1 MYLLLL
7 IFIHNKTQ
15 SFVIDYVKLLF
26 KINQYNSND
35 KGLSKLYIKSKNTNY
50 HNSKKNDR
58 RTDLVQSNKMKA
70 NFTTTTSISSSLSSS
85 SSSSTSTIA
94 DLNSM
99 DINYVT
105 NNQQRNKYHN
115 IDNIINYL
123 KVHMNTISGTLLMN
137 YIYELTNSNYNN
149 NNNNSHDYKDKDHNN
164 HYVSNYFNNQEFK
177 SLIITILH
185 RVSSQLTAY
194 ELSRLLVC
202 MARMDVSWDK
212 VNRIDPFMKQ
222 LLYLLSNQQ
231 QHHQQQQQHH
241 HHQMN
246 NVVLP

>member
-7 IFIHNKTQ
+7 IFIYNKTQ

-26 KINQYNSND
+26 KINQYNSNN
-35 KGLSKLYIKSKNTNY
+35 KGLSKLYINSKNTNY
-50 HNSKKNDR
+50 HSSKKNDR

-70 NFTTTTSISSSLSSS
+70 NFTTTTSISSSLS

-164 HYVSNYFNNQEFK
+164 HYVSNYFNYYNHYYNL
-177 SLIITILH
+177 LI
-185 RVSSQLTAY
+185 VSNT
-194 ELSRLLVC
+194 
-202 MARMDVSWDK
+202 
-212 VNRIDPFMKQ
+212 KQ
-222 LLYLLSNQQ
+222 TYS
-231 QHHQQQQQHH
+231 
-241 HHQMN
+241 
-246 NVVLP
+246 